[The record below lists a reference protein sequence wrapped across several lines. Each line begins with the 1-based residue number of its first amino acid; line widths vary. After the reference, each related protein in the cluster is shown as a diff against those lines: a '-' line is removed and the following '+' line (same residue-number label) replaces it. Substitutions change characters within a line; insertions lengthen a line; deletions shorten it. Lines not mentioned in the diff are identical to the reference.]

1 MRKIR
6 FLMRVKLPETLSLMN
21 MKNIYITSVLSNM
34 NGKNIEELL
43 DSLRYRILKKVPQT
57 RLRQQNPTAR
67 IGSKQMLVSLIAKHL
82 PSVTRALQKHLRSR
96 WSTAQIRHLIH
107 TIFQIHK
114 QYHLLYQPT
123 IYLFYLLPSRKL
135 SKMKLLN
142 ITQQ

>member
-43 DSLRYRILKKVPQT
+43 DSLRYRILKKVLQI
-57 RLRQQNPTAR
+57 RLRQQNPMAR
-67 IGSKQMLVSLIAKHL
+67 IRSKMLVSLIAKHL
-82 PSVTRALQKHLRSR
+82 PSVTHALQKLLRSR